1 VEELPASAG
10 AEEPMRRFV
19 PAIAIVL
26 AAMGT
31 PAMAVGHT
39 ATKAPITRIERCGA
53 LQQQLDHA
61 IAQHARGK
69 RASQARALRKKAE
82 KFCAGKSQAQGI
94 RTYATA
100 LKLLGVKPIDQ

>member
-1 VEELPASAG
+1 VVELPASAG
-10 AEEPMRRFV
+10 AEEKMRRFV
-19 PAIAIVL
+19 ASIAVVL
-26 AAMGT
+26 AVMGS
-31 PAMAVGHT
+31 PAVAAGHA
-39 ATKAPITRIERCGA
+39 ATKAPITRIQRCDA

-61 IAQHARGK
+61 IVQHARAK
-69 RASQARALRKKAE
+69 RTTQARALRKKAE

>member
-1 VEELPASAG
+1 VEELPAHAG

-19 PAIAIVL
+19 AVIAIVL
-26 AAMGT
+26 AGMGT
-31 PAMAVGHT
+31 TAMAAGHV
-39 ATKAPITRIERCGA
+39 AAKAPITRIERCDA

-61 IAQHARGK
+61 ITRHARAK
-69 RASQARALRKKAE
+69 RAAQARALRKKGE
-82 KFCAGKSQAQGI
+82 RFCAGKSQAQGI